1 MIYQIIEAH
10 VKLAVWSASTV
21 MDHLMYADDCV
32 IFSPSSAGIQQ
43 LLNVCSVY
51 GEQHDI

>member
-1 MIYQIIEAH
+1 M
-10 VKLAVWSASTV
+10 VGSTV
-21 MDHLMYADDCV
+21 MNHLKYADDCV

-51 GEQHDI
+51 GKQHNI